1 MLWLSCFDWVGQR
14 NVGPAHEEVTLP
26 TFCLFVRCCC
36 CFCHVNSSPH
46 FVRNVWK
53 VGLSRVALTCVV
65 GVRKGW
71 KRELGRETARE
82 EGGRKQWLAC
92 RRSPPLS
99 ALTRPNSPFPLPFQ
113 RREATAGFPAAPRGT
128 NGVASRK
135 ISPVLRL
142 YGLHQFGKNYS
153 ITSKQ
158 RMVWRGFEPIFST
171 SWRLLDEV

>member
-1 MLWLSCFDWVGQR
+1 M
-14 NVGPAHEEVTLP
+14 TLP

-99 ALTRPNSPFPLPFQ
+99 ALTRPNSPFPLPPPLL
-113 RREATAGFPAAPRGT
+113 TPRGHRWFPRRAQG
-128 NGVASRK
+128 NQWW
-135 ISPVLRL
+135 P
-142 YGLHQFGKNYS
+142 
-153 ITSKQ
+153 
-158 RMVWRGFEPIFST
+158 
-171 SWRLLDEV
+171 WRLEKSAQFYVCMVCINLEKIIA